1 MIKRVICL
9 KHKTK
14 IIFLGMAAYT
24 SIYTSRFRGTHMTTK
39 SFFRIIYIQSRLFA
53 CGDADG
59 MVLFFCLEER
69 RAHRQKHERPVR
81 KKTQGTGYFYKR
93 GSNSSFL
100 SPSILGELAF
110 S

>member
-39 SFFRIIYIQSRLFA
+39 SFFESYISR
-53 CGDADG
+53 ADFSPAEMPMG
-59 MVLFFCLEER
+59 W
-69 RAHRQKHERPVR
+69 
-81 KKTQGTGYFYKR
+81 
-93 GSNSSFL
+93 SSFFAL
-100 SPSILGELAF
+100 KREGRIAKNMKGQ
-110 S
+110 